1 MSAAPLPSQ
10 RPVSVSPTPALTHL
24 LLPFASVLD
33 EGCQSS
39 LGTLALPHLTRLLAL
54 GPTVTPETPAPTDG
68 ERTLTPPHE
77 RAHSALLGMNAP
89 DGQVPWAAWSTHSP
103 TAAAW
108 FTPCHQEVGNGHVTL
123 HDPQALALSEAHSR
137 ALLAALQPW
146 AQEDGIT
153 LTWHA
158 TDRWLAQGAVF
169 EGLATA
175 SLDRVVGRSI
185 APWLPM
191 APAAAPLRRLQNEA
205 QMLFYT
211 HPAHDERVA
220 AGLAPVNA
228 FWISGSGACP
238 PGAQTSAAQVTV
250 DDRLR
255 TPALRGD
262 WAAWQQAW
270 QQLDAEVLPAWL
282 ARAQAGERVQ
292 LTLCGERNFTT
303 LTWGPRS
310 PWQRLGNTISSFFGT
325 QRLSAL
331 LSPL

>member
-1 MSAAPLPSQ
+1 MPSA
-10 RPVSVSPTPALTHL
+10 TPAPPAPPVDAHL
-24 LLPFASVLD
+24 LLPFAAALD
-33 EGCQSS
+33 EGCQH
-39 LGTLALPHLTRLLAL
+39 LLPQLVLPHLTRLLAL
-54 GPTVTPETPAPTDG
+54 GPSVSPEAPAPTDG
-68 ERTLTPPHE
+68 ELALTPPHE
-77 RAHSALLGMNAP
+77 RAHAALLGLSAP
-89 DGQVPWAAWSTHSP
+89 DGQVPWAAWSTQSP
-103 TAAAW
+103 QAAAW
-108 FTPCHQEVGNGHVTL
+108 FSPCHQEVGNGHVTL
-123 HDPQALALSEAHSR
+123 HDPQALGLSEAHSR

-146 AQEDGIT
+146 ALEDGIA
-153 LTWHA
+153 LSWQA
-158 TDRWLAQGAVF
+158 PDRWLAQGPVF

-238 PGAQTSAAQVTV
+238 PNAQPSAVPVTV
-250 DDRLR
+250 DTRLR

-270 QQLDAEVLPAWL
+270 HQLDAEVLPTWL
-282 ARAQAGERVQ
+282 ARAQAGERVR
-292 LTLCGERNFTT
+292 LTLCGERGFTT
-303 LTWGPRS
+303 LAWGPRS
-310 PWQRLGNTISSFFGT
+310 AWQRLRTQISSLFGT
-325 QRLSAL
+325 QRFTPL
-331 LSPL
+331 LSSL

>member
-1 MSAAPLPSQ
+1 MSAAPLPSA
-10 RPVSVSPTPALTHL
+10 TPPAHL
-24 LLPFASVLD
+24 LLPFAAALD
-33 EGCQSS
+33 EGCQH
-39 LGTLALPHLTRLLAL
+39 LLPQLVLPHLTRLLAL
-54 GPTVTPETPAPTDG
+54 GPSVTPEAPAPAGG
-68 ERTLTPPHE
+68 ELTLTPPHE
-77 RAHSALLGMNAP
+77 RAHAALLGLSAP
-89 DGQVPWAAWSTHSP
+89 DGQVPWAAWSTQSP
-103 TAAAW
+103 QAAAW
-108 FTPCHQEVGNGHVTL
+108 FSPCHQEVGNGHVTL
-123 HDPQALALSEAHSR
+123 HDPQALGLSEADSR

-146 AQEDGIT
+146 ALEDGIA
-153 LTWHA
+153 LSWHA
-158 TDRWLAQGAVF
+158 PDRWLAQGPVF

-238 PGAQTSAAQVTV
+238 PNAQPSAVPVTV
-250 DDRLR
+250 DTRLR

-270 QQLDAEVLPAWL
+270 HQLDAEVLPTWL

-292 LTLCGERNFTT
+292 LTLCGERGFTT
-303 LTWGPRS
+303 LAWGPRS
-310 PWQRLGNTISSFFGT
+310 AWQRLGTQISSLFGT
-325 QRLSAL
+325 QRFTPL
-331 LSPL
+331 LSSL

>member
-1 MSAAPLPSQ
+1 
-10 RPVSVSPTPALTHL
+10 
-24 LLPFASVLD
+24 
-33 EGCQSS
+33 
-39 LGTLALPHLTRLLAL
+39 
-54 GPTVTPETPAPTDG
+54 
-68 ERTLTPPHE
+68 
-77 RAHSALLGMNAP
+77 
-89 DGQVPWAAWSTHSP
+89 
-103 TAAAW
+103 
-108 FTPCHQEVGNGHVTL
+108 VGNGHVTL

-146 AQEDGIT
+146 AQADGIT

-158 TDRWLAQGAVF
+158 TDRWLAQGPVF

-191 APAAAPLRRLQNEA
+191 APAAASLRRLQNEA

-228 FWISGSGACP
+228 FWINGSGACP
-238 PGAQTSAAQVTV
+238 PDAQTSAAYVTI
-250 DDRLR
+250 DTRLR

-262 WAAWQQAW
+262 WATWQQAW

-292 LTLCGERNFTT
+292 LTLCGERSFTT
-303 LTWGPRS
+303 LAWGPRN
-310 PWQRLGNTISSFFGT
+310 PWQRLGNTISSLFGT
-325 QRLSAL
+325 QRLSES

>member
-1 MSAAPLPSQ
+1 MPAMPAAPLLSAT
-10 RPVSVSPTPALTHL
+10 PTPSGNHL
-24 LLPFASVLD
+24 LLAFAAALD
-33 EGCQSS
+33 EGCQS
-39 LGTLALPHLTRLLAL
+39 LLPGLALPNLTRLLAL
-54 GPTVTPETPAPTDG
+54 APTVTPEAPTHTDG
-68 ERTLTPPHE
+68 ELTLTPPHE
-77 RAHSALLGMNAP
+77 RAHAALLGLNAP
-89 DGQVPWAAWSTHSP
+89 DGQVPWAAWDTRSP
-103 TAAAW
+103 QAAAW

-123 HDPQALALSEAHSR
+123 HDPQALGLSEAHSR

-158 TDRWLAQGAVF
+158 NDRWLAQGAVF

-211 HPAHDERVA
+211 HPAHDERAA

-228 FWISGSGACP
+228 FWISGSGACATASV
-238 PGAQTSAAQVTV
+238 GEAVNVTT
-250 DDRLR
+250 DTRLR
-255 TPALRGD
+255 THGLRGD

-270 QQLDAEVLPAWL
+270 QQLDAEVLPTWL
-282 ARAQAGERVQ
+282 ARAQAGEPVH
-292 LTLCGERNFTT
+292 LTLCGERGFTT
-303 LTWGPRS
+303 LAWGTRS
-310 PWQRLGNTISSFFGT
+310 PWQRFATKISNAFGT
-325 QRLSAL
+325 QRFTSL
-331 LSPL
+331 LSSL

>member
-1 MSAAPLPSQ
+1 MSAAPLPSA
-10 RPVSVSPTPALTHL
+10 TPPAHL
-24 LLPFASVLD
+24 LLPFAAALD
-33 EGCQSS
+33 EGCQH
-39 LGTLALPHLTRLLAL
+39 LHPQMVLPHLTRLLAL
-54 GPTVTPETPAPTDG
+54 GPTVTPEAPAPADG
-68 ERTLTPPHE
+68 ELALTAPHE
-77 RAHSALLGMNAP
+77 RAHAALLGLGAP
-89 DGQVPWAAWSTHSP
+89 DGQVPWAAWHTRSP
-103 TAAAW
+103 QAAAW
-108 FTPCHQEVGNGHVTL
+108 FSPCHQEVGNGHVTL
-123 HDPQALALSEAHSR
+123 HDPQALGLSEAHSR

-146 AQEDGIT
+146 AQEDGIA

-158 TDRWLAQGAVF
+158 PDRWLAQGPAF

-238 PGAQTSAAQVTV
+238 PNALPSAAPVTV
-250 DDRLR
+250 DTRLR

-270 QQLDAEVLPAWL
+270 HQLDAELLPTWL

-292 LTLCGERNFTT
+292 LTLCGERGFTT
-303 LTWGPRS
+303 LAWGPRS
-310 PWQRLGNTISSFFGT
+310 TWQRLGTQISSLFGT
-325 QRLSAL
+325 QRFTPL
-331 LSPL
+331 LYSL

>member
-1 MSAAPLPSQ
+1 MSAAPLP
-10 RPVSVSPTPALTHL
+10 PATPCVSVPHL
-24 LLPFASVLD
+24 LLPFASALD
-33 EGCQSS
+33 EGGQPV
-39 LGTLALPHLTRLLAL
+39 LPDLTLAHLTRLLAL
-54 GPTVTPETPAPTDG
+54 GPTVVLEAPAPADG
-68 ERTLTPPHE
+68 ELTLTAPHE
-77 RAHSALLGMNAP
+77 RAHAALLGLDAP
-89 DGQVPWAAWSTHSP
+89 DGQVPWAAWETHSRRP
-103 TAAAW
+103 AAW

-123 HDPQALALSEAHSR
+123 HDPQALGLSEAHSR

-146 AQEDGIT
+146 AQEDGIA

-158 TDRWLAQGAVF
+158 PDRWLAQGPVF

-238 PGAQTSAAQVTV
+238 PHAPATAAELTL
-250 DDRLR
+250 DTRLR

-262 WAAWQQAW
+262 WAAWQHAW
-270 QQLDAEVLPAWL
+270 EQLDAEVLPTWL
-282 ARAQAGERVQ
+282 ARAERGQ
-292 LTLCGERNFTT
+292 TLQITLCGERSFTT
-303 LTWGPRS
+303 LTWEARS
-310 PWQRLGNTISSFFGT
+310 LGQRWASKISSFLGT
-325 QRLSAL
+325 NRLSEL
-331 LSPL
+331 RKQL